1 MHHYGLKS
9 RQEFEEK
16 MQRGNGMNDPKG
28 EDLRRE
34 QEEAARED
42 CFEMAQYEP

>member
-1 MHHYGLKS
+1 
-9 RQEFEEK
+9 

-28 EDLRRE
+28 EQFWIE
-34 QEEAARED
+34 QEGQARED